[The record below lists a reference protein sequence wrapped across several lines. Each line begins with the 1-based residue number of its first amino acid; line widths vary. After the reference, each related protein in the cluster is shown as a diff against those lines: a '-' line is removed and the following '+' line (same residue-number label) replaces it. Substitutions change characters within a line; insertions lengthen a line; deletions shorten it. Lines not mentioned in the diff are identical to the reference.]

1 MMFRFLPIL
10 IFFSFLP
17 ALFLAPGCDYGRM
30 KEQESIRTYE
40 TSLPQMPRGS
50 IPVGGGIETVRTSKP
65 DDLRNPLPSSPA
77 SVERGKQAYGHFCIM
92 CHGPKGD
99 GNGTVGQSFAPLPSN
114 LTESPVQG
122 QSDGELFY
130 KISLG
135 SGRHPFLADTV
146 SEEDRWAV
154 IYYLRSLDK
163 GKP

>member
-1 MMFRFLPIL
+1 MLSLLPIIL
-10 IFFSFLP
+10 PFLAVIFF
-17 ALFLAPGCDYGRM
+17 APGCDYGRM

-40 TSLPQMPRGS
+40 TSLPQMPQGT
-50 IPVGGGIETVRTSKP
+50 IPVGGGIETVRTSRP
-65 DDLRNPLPSSPA
+65 DALRNPPPSIPA
-77 SVERGKQAYGHFCIM
+77 SVERGKQAYGHYCIM

-99 GNGTVGQSFAPLPSN
+99 GSGTVGQSFAPLPSN
-114 LTESPVQG
+114 LRESPVQG

-135 SGRHPFLADTV
+135 SGRHPSLADTV

-154 IYYLRSLDK
+154 VHYLRALGK